1 MPTSWTFVPLLQVS
15 SKADRYTANNY
26 GWNRG
31 RFMLRP
37 LSRTRGIAVKAKTGK
52 GKRMGNRIVETRRF
66 GARAGNEKAAQ
77 QFLSDVLKLSSMP
90 LKACNDVR
98 LAVEELFNNISSYA
112 YGQDSGILDLTV
124 SVDDTACTVSVLIS
138 DEGRAF
144 DPFAEDRHNTT
155 GDPSL
160 AGTPGLG
167 ILLVRRLMD
176 GCSYQR
182 VRGRNETT
190 IIKHWTTPRKN
201 AEALADAARVIRV
214 MEGSEYNAPERS
226 QRPLTDDDLT
236 LVVGGLTMPDL
247 PFLRPLGRS
256 VRA

>member
-1 MPTSWTFVPLLQVS
+1 
-15 SKADRYTANNY
+15 
-26 GWNRG
+26 
-31 RFMLRP
+31 
-37 LSRTRGIAVKAKTGK
+37 
-52 GKRMGNRIVETRRF
+52 MGNRIVETRRF
-66 GARAGNEKAAQ
+66 GARASNERAVQ
-77 QFLSDVLKLSSMP
+77 RFLSDVLNLTSMP
-90 LKACNDVR
+90 LKTRNDVR
-98 LAVEELFNNISSYA
+98 LAVEELFNNVSSYA
-112 YGQDSGILDLTV
+112 YGPGGGFLDLTV
-124 SVDDTACTVSVLIS
+124 SVDDAASTVSILIS

-155 GDPSL
+155 GDPALTSME
-160 AGTPGLG
+160 GMG

-182 VRGRNETT
+182 LHGRNETT
-190 IIKHWTTPRKN
+190 IVKHWTTPRKS

-226 QRPLTDDDLT
+226 QKPLTDDDLT

-256 VRA
+256 VPA

>member
-1 MPTSWTFVPLLQVS
+1 
-15 SKADRYTANNY
+15 
-26 GWNRG
+26 
-31 RFMLRP
+31 
-37 LSRTRGIAVKAKTGK
+37 
-52 GKRMGNRIVETRRF
+52 MGNRIVETRRF
-66 GARAGNEKAAQ
+66 GARADNERAAQ
-77 QFLSDVLKLSSMP
+77 RFLSDVLGMSSMP
-90 LKACNDVR
+90 LKSRNDVR

-112 YGQDSGILDLTV
+112 YGPSGGFLDLTV
-124 SVDDTACTVSVLIS
+124 SVDDLACTVSIQLS

-144 DPFAEDRHNTT
+144 DPFADDSHNTT
-155 GDPSL
+155 GDISL
-160 AGTPGLG
+160 ADTRGLG

-214 MEGSEYNAPERS
+214 MEGSEFNAPERS
-226 QRPLTDDDLT
+226 RKPLTEDDLT

-256 VRA
+256 VPA

>member
-1 MPTSWTFVPLLQVS
+1 
-15 SKADRYTANNY
+15 
-26 GWNRG
+26 
-31 RFMLRP
+31 
-37 LSRTRGIAVKAKTGK
+37 
-52 GKRMGNRIVETRRF
+52 MGNRIVETRRF

-90 LKACNDVR
+90 LKASNDVR

-112 YGQDSGILDLTV
+112 YGQDSGFLDLTV

-182 VRGRNETT
+182 ARGRNETT

-201 AEALADAARVIRV
+201 AEALSDAARVIRV

-236 LVVGGLTMPDL
+236 LVVGAALRCRICRSCAHSGGLFGRDRHRLEPVL
-247 PFLRPLGRS
+247 HIGVVEVLGIELLDR
-256 VRA
+256 RRGLIT

>member
-1 MPTSWTFVPLLQVS
+1 
-15 SKADRYTANNY
+15 
-26 GWNRG
+26 
-31 RFMLRP
+31 
-37 LSRTRGIAVKAKTGK
+37 
-52 GKRMGNRIVETRRF
+52 MGNRIVETRRF
-66 GARAGNEKAAQ
+66 GARAGNERAAQ
-77 QFLSDVLKLSSMP
+77 RFLSDVLKLSSMP

-112 YGQDSGILDLTV
+112 YGPGGGYLDMTV
-124 SVDDTACTVSVLIS
+124 SVDDSACTVSVLLS

-144 DPFAEDRHNTT
+144 DPFAEDHHDTA
-155 GDPSL
+155 GDPMS
-160 AGTPGLG
+160 ANPHGLG

-190 IIKHWTTPRKN
+190 VVKHWTSPRRN

-226 QRPLTDDDLT
+226 RRPLTEDDLT
-236 LVVGGLTMPDL
+236 LVVGGLTIPDL
-247 PFLRPLGRS
+247 PFLRSFGRP
-256 VRA
+256 VPA